1 MPPKIYRRGVVPEGA
16 KLDESSSSD
25 SESEPEQIQEPVK
38 VDRRLQRLQQKPSTQ
53 QNASSQ
59 KDGQVDEESEEAR
72 RQRIREKALARRKA
86 EQTTEKQEFGQKIEI
101 KPAARKPVAPAAAP
115 ATQEE
120 SSEYTSGSESES
132 EEDAY
137 PKRVLL
143 KPVFVPKDSRETI
156 LEQERLAKEAEE
168 AEKKRKEMLEERK
181 QESSELVVELLRK
194 EMAEAEQQMDR
205 MLIDDTDGVDEEA
218 EELAWKIR
226 ELSRI
231 KRDREER
238 EMRLVDQDDI
248 ERRREMTDEQVLEEN
263 KADGK
268 IGVEKTKYR
277 FLQKYYHKGA
287 FYVGEGKV
295 GEALAKTDEAAPTAQ
310 DMADRTAMP
319 SVLQVKNFGMR
330 SRTKY
335 THLTDQDTTGFD
347 AAWSKPE
354 NFSSS
359 IQQRMGGM
367 KSGFTKPATKKRK
380 TEN

>member
-16 KLDESSSSD
+16 KLEDSSSSE
-25 SESEPEQIQEPVK
+25 SESEQEQIQEPVK
-38 VDRRLQRLQQKPSTQ
+38 VDRRLQRLQQKPTAQPNISAERNDHT
-53 QNASSQ
+53 
-59 KDGQVDEESEEAR
+59 DEETK

-86 EQTTEKQEFGQKIEI
+86 QTEETPEMPQAVEI
-101 KPAARKPVAPAAAP
+101 KQPVKIPVAPAAAP
-115 ATQEE
+115 PTQED

-194 EMAEAEQQMDR
+194 EMAEAEQQMES

-218 EELAWKIR
+218 ELIAWKIR

-248 ERRREMTDEQVLEEN
+248 DRRREMTDEQVLEEN

-287 FYVGEGKV
+287 FYVGDGKV

-354 NFSSS
+354 NFNSS
-359 IQQRMGGM
+359 IQQKMGGM
-367 KSGFTKPATKKRK
+367 KSGFAKPTTKKRK